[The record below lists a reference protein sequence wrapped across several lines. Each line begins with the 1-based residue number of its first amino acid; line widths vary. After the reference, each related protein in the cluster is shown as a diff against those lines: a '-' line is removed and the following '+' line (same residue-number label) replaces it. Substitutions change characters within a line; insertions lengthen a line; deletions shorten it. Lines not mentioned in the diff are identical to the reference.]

1 MKTKAAILETIGLAA
16 PYAESR
22 PLRIAEVD
30 LDPPGQGEVLVR
42 VRAAGLCHSDLSVI
56 NGDRPRPTP
65 MALGHEAAGEVEE
78 IGPGVNDLKRGDHVV
93 MVFVPSC
100 GHCLPCAEGRP
111 ALCEP
116 GAAANGQGALI
127 SGARRFRRGGQAIHH
142 HVGVSAFAEHTV
154 VSRNSLIRI
163 DPDLPFETAALFGCG
178 VLTGVGAVIN
188 TANVRAGSSVAV
200 VGLGGVGLNALLAA
214 RLCGAARIVALDILP
229 DKLALARELGAT
241 DAVNAADPDAVAQVR
256 DLTSGGAD
264 YAFEMVGSVKA
275 MALAYRLT
283 RRGGTT
289 VSAGLAHPDHTFA
302 LPHVNLVA
310 EERTVK
316 GSYVGSCVPL
326 RDVPRYI
333 ALHRQGRL
341 PVDKLMSGRIGFAQ
355 LNAAFDRLAEGSV
368 VRQILVPVDSI
379 PPSI

>member
-1 MKTKAAILETIGLAA
+1 MKTKAAILDTIGKPA

-22 PLRIAEVD
+22 PLRVEEVE
-30 LDPPGQGEVLVR
+30 LDPPGAGEVLVR
-42 VRAAGLCHSDLSVI
+42 IRAAGLCHSDLSVI

-78 IGPGVNDLKRGDHVV
+78 VGAGVADLKPGDHVV

-100 GHCLPCAEGRP
+100 GRCLPCMEGRP

-116 GAAANGQGALI
+116 GAAANGQGTLI
-127 SGARRFRRGGQAIHH
+127 SGARRLHRKGDDIHH
-142 HVGVSAFAEHTV
+142 HVGVSAFAERAV
-154 VSRNSLIRI
+154 LSRNSLVKI
-163 DPDLPFETAALFGCG
+163 DRTLPFETAALFGCA
-178 VLTGVGAVIN
+178 VLTGVGAVVN
-188 TANVRAGSSVAV
+188 TAQVRAGTSVAV
-200 VGLGGVGLNALLAA
+200 VGLGGVGLNALMAA
-214 RLCGAARIVALDILP
+214 KLCGAARIVALDVLP

-241 DAVNAADPDAVAQVR
+241 DAVDAADPDAAAKVR
-256 DLTSGGAD
+256 EITAGGAD

-275 MALAYRLT
+275 MALAYRVT

-302 LPHVNLVA
+302 LPQVNLVA

-333 ALHRQGRL
+333 ALYRQGLL
-341 PVDKLMSGRIGFAQ
+341 PVDKLVSGRIGFDQ
-355 LNAAFDRLAEGSV
+355 INVAFDRLAEGSV
-368 VRQILVPVDSI
+368 VRQILAPG
-379 PPSI
+379 